1 MEGLARQ
8 EIGELVLKFTLE
20 VVNKWKLSLA
30 LILILAPIIGSQLHI
45 LSLVQG
51 SIEVEITGLG
61 LEIGDELSNGLWITL
76 YMVLGWLCDRG
87 NWIKWTSDKDWDL
100 ESDSCELNFIEDN
113 IRRDVHLLVTGS
125 KQL

>member
-30 LILILAPIIGSQLHI
+30 LILILAPIIGSQSHI

-87 NWIKWTSDKDWDL
+87 NWIK
-100 ESDSCELNFIEDN
+100 
-113 IRRDVHLLVTGS
+113 
-125 KQL
+125 